1 MLKMF
6 DYQNQGKKC
15 IKMSNLTSNFYSGLS
30 GLQVPV
36 PKYLFPEP
44 HQNSSRLTYY
54 ATFFNSIEINS
65 TFYKLPLPKTISNWI
80 ASVPEQF
87 RFTFKLWRDITH
99 LKNLDFKESDV
110 ELFFNIIS
118 KANHKKGCI
127 LIQFPPS
134 LGSAH
139 IIQLDALLRCIARNN
154 INHEWKIAVEFRNK
168 SWYIQDTYELLNIY
182 NAGLV
187 IQDIPKSITPMIDHL
202 SDFIYIRF
210 HGPTGNYRD
219 SYAEEFLAEYATYI
233 KEWLNEGKTVYTYF
247 NNTAGDAFRN
257 LQSLNEFLF

>member
-1 MLKMF
+1 
-6 DYQNQGKKC
+6 
-15 IKMSNLTSNFYSGLS
+15 MSKLTSNFYSGLS

-44 HQNSSRLTYY
+44 YQNSSRLTYY

-65 TFYKLPLPKTISNWI
+65 TFYKLPLPKTVSNWI
-80 ASVPEQF
+80 ASVPDEF
-87 RFTFKLWRDITH
+87 RFTFKLWREITH
-99 LKNLDFKESDV
+99 LKTLDFKEQDV
-110 ELFFNIIS
+110 ESFFNVVS

-139 IIQLDALLRCIARNN
+139 IMQLDALLRCIAQNN

-168 SWYIQDTYELLNIY
+168 SWYMQETYELLNIY
-182 NAGLV
+182 HGGLV
-187 IQDIPKSITPMIDHL
+187 IQDIPKSITPRIDHL
-202 SDFIYIRF
+202 SDFIYMRF

-219 SYAEEFLAEYATYI
+219 SYSEQFLSEYAAYI
-233 KEWLNEGKTVYTYF
+233 KEWLDEGKTVYTYF
-247 NNTAGDAFRN
+247 NNTIGDAFKN
-257 LQSLNEFLF
+257 LQSLNGFIF